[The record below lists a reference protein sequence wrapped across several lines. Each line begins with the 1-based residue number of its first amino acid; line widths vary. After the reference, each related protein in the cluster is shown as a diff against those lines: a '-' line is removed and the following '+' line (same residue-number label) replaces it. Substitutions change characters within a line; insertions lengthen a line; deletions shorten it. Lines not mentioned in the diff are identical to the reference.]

1 MALAHEFEYSRPSS
15 LAEALRLLAEYQDRA
30 KVLAGG
36 TDLIVNIKEGMLK
49 PELLIDVK
57 DIPELRGIKQDGPT
71 LRMGAAV
78 TFCDLIA
85 SDEVRSGFQML
96 WDAARTVAS
105 VGVRS
110 RATLAGNI
118 CSAVPSL
125 DSAPPLLCYG
135 AVVHCAS
142 ARGQRDISS
151 EDFFLGPRKTALAA
165 DELVTAI
172 SVIRPAENNAGLYLK
187 LGRYGGEDLA
197 QAGWGFLLTESRQYR
212 IAHCALAPKP
222 ARAKKIEAVLNGQP
236 LTPQQID
243 KACALVSEEISP
255 ITDIRS
261 AREYRLHMSEV
272 MLRRG
277 LRATQDRFEGKDVDP
292 AKLLGGTA

>member
-1 MALAHEFEYSRPSS
+1 MALAHEFEYRRPKS
-15 LAEALRLLAEYQDRA
+15 LDEALRLLADYRDRA

-36 TDLIVNIKEGMLK
+36 TDLIVNIKEGMMK

-57 DIPELRGIKQDGPT
+57 DIPELRGIKQDGHT
-71 LRMGAAV
+71 LRLGASI

-85 SDEVRSGFQML
+85 STEVRTGFQML
-96 WDAARTVAS
+96 ADAARTVAS

-118 CSAVPSL
+118 CSAVPCL
-125 DSAPPLLCYG
+125 DSAPPLLCYD

-142 ARGQRDISS
+142 GSRLRDIPI
-151 EDFFLGPRKTALAA
+151 EEFWLGPRKTALAA

-172 SVIRPAENNAGLYLK
+172 TIASPGESSASLYLK

-197 QAGWGFLLTESRQYR
+197 QAGWGFLITASNQYR

-236 LTPQQID
+236 ITPELIA
-243 KACALVSEEISP
+243 KACALLSEEVSP

-261 AREYRLHMSEV
+261 GREYRLHMSEV

-277 LRATQDRFEGKDVDP
+277 LLAVKDRLEGRDVDP
-292 AKLLGGTA
+292 AKLLGGTS

>member
-1 MALAHEFEYSRPSS
+1 MALAHEFKYSRPAS
-15 LAEALRLLAEYQDRA
+15 LAEALRLLTEYQNRA

-57 DIPELRGIKQDGPT
+57 DIPELQGIVEDGHT
-71 LRMGAAV
+71 LRMGASV

-85 SDEVRSGFQML
+85 SDEVRTGFQML

-125 DSAPPLLCYG
+125 DSAPPLLCYN

-142 ARGQRDISS
+142 VTGNRDIPVG
-151 EDFFLGPRKTALAA
+151 DFFLGPRKTALAA

-172 SVIRPAENNAGLYLK
+172 SITRPAEKNAGLYLK

-197 QAGWGFLLTESRQYR
+197 QAGWGFLLTDSRQYR

-222 ARAKKIEAVLNGQP
+222 ARAEKIEAVLNGHP
-236 LTPQQID
+236 LTPEQIN
-243 KACALVSEEISP
+243 KACALVAEEISP

-261 AREYRLHMSEV
+261 GREYRLHMSEV

-277 LRATQDRFEGKDVDP
+277 LLAAQDRFEGKDVDP